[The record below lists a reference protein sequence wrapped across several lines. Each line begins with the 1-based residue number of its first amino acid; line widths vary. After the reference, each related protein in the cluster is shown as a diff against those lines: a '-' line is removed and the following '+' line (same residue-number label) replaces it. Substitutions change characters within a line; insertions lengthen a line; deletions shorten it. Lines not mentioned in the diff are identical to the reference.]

1 MTSVD
6 KTRYA
11 RIISMRAK
19 PGKGDEFVK
28 KFKSQVAST
37 AVELEGIRRLYFLRP
52 VGKKDEFVVVS
63 LWDGEEAAEKYA
75 KSGSNRR
82 YGATLASVQQGKE
95 RVRKF
100 HVELHAVGRT
110 ARRRKKD

>member
-1 MTSVD
+1 M
-6 KTRYA
+6 K
-11 RIISMRAK
+11 AK

-28 KFKSQVAST
+28 KFKDEVAST
-37 AVELEGIRRLYFLRP
+37 AVDLEGIRRLYLLRP

-63 LWDGEEAAEKYA
+63 LWNGEEAAERYA

-82 YGATLASVQQGKE
+82 YGATLATVQEGKE
-95 RVRKF
+95 RVKKF
-100 HVELHAVGRT
+100 HVELHAVGRK

>member
-1 MTSVD
+1 MKSMD
-6 KTRYA
+6 KTRFA
-11 RIISMRAK
+11 RIISMKAK

-28 KFKSQVAST
+28 TFEKEVAPSG
-37 AVELEGIRRLYFLRP
+37 VKLEGIRRVYLLRP

-63 LWDGEEAAEKYA
+63 LWDSQEAAEKYA
-75 KSGSNRR
+75 KGSRIKQN
-82 YGATLASVQQGKE
+82 AAALANVQEGKE

-100 HVELHAVGRT
+100 HVELHALGRT